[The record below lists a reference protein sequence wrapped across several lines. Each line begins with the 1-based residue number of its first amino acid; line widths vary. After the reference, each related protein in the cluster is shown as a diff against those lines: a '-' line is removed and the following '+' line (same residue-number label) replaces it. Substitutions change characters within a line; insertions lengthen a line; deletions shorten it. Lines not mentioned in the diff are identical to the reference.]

1 MDNVDDLTFVDEV
14 QLLPFGWNNSHTVRV
29 PKLQRPNYPSGVLPS
44 LYETLPTYQ
53 VLPPEGSRNGGLNQ
67 SSVYTYRG
75 GLTTPPCTEGVRWSL
90 LSKPMFISKYQLN
103 RLVRLILCF
112 VERSTCRHATVANHF
127 GGTNRPMKPLEG
139 RRVIHRCPR
148 ADNTTAIASVSTASA
163 ALYYDE
169 EGSDNITLDDPLA
182 PAISTPFKRRCL
194 NVMSPYRNPAQ
205 CTPIEEQVW
214 LAILWPCL
222 MLILGVGGYW
232 FLSRY
237 FSMFPI
243 TALMFLLGMVTG
255 LVAAATR
262 QSNNAFTQS
271 ALMWEDINPE
281 LLLMTFLPGLLFGDA
296 FGLNVSMLKDAWL
309 QCFIMA
315 FPLVLVGTGL
325 TALVGVY
332 VLPFGWNIWLAL
344 TWGSILSAT
353 DPVAVS
359 SLLKECG
366 APPRLKVSSIC
377 AVMISFHTSSNT

>member
-1 MDNVDDLTFVDEV
+1 
-14 QLLPFGWNNSHTVRV
+14 
-29 PKLQRPNYPSGVLPS
+29 
-44 LYETLPTYQ
+44 
-53 VLPPEGSRNGGLNQ
+53 
-67 SSVYTYRG
+67 
-75 GLTTPPCTEGVRWSL
+75 
-90 LSKPMFISKYQLN
+90 MFISKYQLN

-214 LAILWPCL
+214 IAILWPCL

-255 LVAAATR
+255 LVAATTR